1 MNLGNI
7 RLISS
12 NIKIIVLV
20 TITIIEEKAFLRG
33 NRLNISLT
41 CLPGQV
47 WCKLTREPWVSNNQT
62 PLAPLAWDEHNYDE
76 DVDDDNEDDGK
87 GKIKMMILANK
98 CTFGLK

>member
-47 WCKLTREPWVSNNQT
+47 WCKLTREPWASNNQT
-62 PLAPLAWDEHNYDE
+62 PLVLLAWDDHNYD
-76 DVDDDNEDDGK
+76 DDDDDE
-87 GKIKMMILANK
+87 NK
-98 CTFGLK
+98 DNDDDLS